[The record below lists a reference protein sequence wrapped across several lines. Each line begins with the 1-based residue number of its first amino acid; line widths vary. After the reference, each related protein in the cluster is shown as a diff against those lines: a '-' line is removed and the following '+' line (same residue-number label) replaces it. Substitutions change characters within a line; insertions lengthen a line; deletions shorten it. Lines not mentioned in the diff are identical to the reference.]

1 MNYTG
6 FLREFDYKQGMQL
19 WLIRHGEC
27 ETNAAS
33 DEARLLTPRG
43 LEDVA
48 RVAAHV
54 SARAPEFPLALLSS
68 PFRRAQQ
75 TAEAF
80 RTHWGLEIE
89 TAPWLLPLSGVA
101 AALDELR
108 KRPEERLALVGHM
121 PNLGLLLATLL
132 WGLPPREA
140 VLPRAAAALL
150 ELPAWEPGA
159 AQLKLFI
166 KPEEIP

>member
-1 MNYTG
+1 
-6 FLREFDYKQGMQL
+6 MQL

-27 ETNAAS
+27 EVSAAT
-33 DEARLLTPRG
+33 DEARLLTPEGHR
-43 LEDVA
+43 DVEK
-48 RVAAHV
+48 VAAHLGGL
-54 SARAPEFPLALLSS
+54 SIEPPAALISS

-80 RTHWGLEIE
+80 GGLWGLQVES
-89 TAPWLLPLSGVA
+89 APWLLPLSEVA
-101 AALDELR
+101 SVLEQLR
-108 KRPEERLALVGHM
+108 QRPEQRLALVGHM
-121 PNLGLLLATLL
+121 PNLGLVLATLL

-150 ELPAWEPGA
+150 EVPAWEPGGA
-159 AQLKLFI
+159 KLKLFV

>member
-1 MNYTG
+1 
-6 FLREFDYKQGMQL
+6 MQL

-27 ETNAAS
+27 ETQAAS
-33 DEARLLTPRG
+33 DEARVLTPRG

-48 RVAAHV
+48 KAA
-54 SARAPEFPLALLSS
+54 ARAAAQAPEAPLALLSS

-80 RTHWGLEIE
+80 GASWGLPIE
-89 TAPWLLPLSGVA
+89 TAPWLMPLLGVA
-101 AALDELR
+101 SALDELR
-108 KRPEERLALVGHM
+108 KRPEQRIALVGHM
-121 PNLGLLLATLL
+121 PNLGLLLAALL

-140 VLPRAAAALL
+140 VLPRAAAALV
-150 ELPAWEPGA
+150 ELSTWEPGA

>member
-1 MNYTG
+1 
-6 FLREFDYKQGMQL
+6 MQL

-48 RVAAHV
+48 KVAARAAAEA
-54 SARAPEFPLALLSS
+54 SAAPQAMLSS

-80 RTHWGLEIE
+80 QAQWGLEIE
-89 TAPWLLPLSGVA
+89 TASWLLPLSGVA
-101 AALDELR
+101 AALEALR
-108 KRPEERLALVGHM
+108 KRPEEGIVLVGHM
-121 PNLGLLLATLL
+121 PNLGLLLAALL

-159 AQLKLFI
+159 AKLKLFI

>member
-1 MNYTG
+1 
-6 FLREFDYKQGMQL
+6 MQL

-33 DEARLLTPRG
+33 DEARLLTAEG
-43 LEDVA
+43 LKAVA
-48 RVAAHV
+48 KVATHAA
-54 SARAPEFPLALLSS
+54 ARAEDYPAALLSS

-89 TAPWLLPLSGVA
+89 TVPWLLPLSGVA
-101 AALDELR
+101 LALEELR
-108 KRPEERLALVGHM
+108 KRPEERIALVGHM
-121 PNLGLLLATLL
+121 PNLGLLLAALL

-159 AQLKLFI
+159 AKLKLFI